1 MSSGIKKNS
10 FSYKIIT
17 EDNFLSQGD
26 FNELINLSILKE
38 NQNEFNI
45 FHNEVDDN
53 GVIVSTIDKKFVE
66 KLYKNYH
73 FKTLSILK
81 KLNYEKSK
89 LYDYTDFTIIVTKK
103 NAKFPIHDDTPN
115 KLLSGVIYLYPEK
128 NSGTIFYSDKKGS
141 NEKKIEWVQNRA
153 VFFQELKEKLGILI
167 KAME

>member
-45 FHNEVDDN
+45 FHNEIDDN

-103 NAKFPIHDDTPN
+103 NAKFPIHDDTP
-115 KLLSGVIYLYPEK
+115 E
-128 NSGTIFYSDKKGS
+128 
-141 NEKKIEWVQNRA
+141 
-153 VFFQELKEKLGILI
+153 
-167 KAME
+167 